1 MNNTPRIGFI
11 CNIPVYASMHGC
23 LYSTSACGGVP
34 KATKVGPCAT
44 GLWKHEPQ
52 TNIHFS
58 PAGIS
63 MLYCPQCV
71 QNADEGSD
79 CFVFFAAL
87 RAECGRTIYNSQS
100 SKEWSSHF
108 TITGEIIIPWPQT
121 QRQPYQQDLG
131 FSKHVCEGTFSQHFS
146 NVTYLISISDLGSAS
161 AGKVELRNTL
171 DKSLDSFDL
180 LVFTQCG
187 HALLMFI
194 WK

>member
-1 MNNTPRIGFI
+1 MGFI
-11 CNIPVYASMHGC
+11 CNIYAPMHGC

-34 KATKVGPCAT
+34 KATKVGPWR
-44 GLWKHEPQ
+44 LWKHEPQ

-63 MLYCPQCV
+63 MLYCPQYV

-79 CFVFFAAL
+79 CCFFFFAAL
-87 RAECGRTIYNSQS
+87 LAECGSTIDNSQS

-131 FSKHVCEGTFSQHFS
+131 FSKHVCECTFSQHFS

-161 AGKVELRNTL
+161 AGKVELWNYILLTL
-171 DKSLDSFDL
+171 SINLW
-180 LVFTQCG
+180 T
-187 HALLMFI
+187 ALTFWYSHSVAMPF
-194 WK
+194 